1 VTCEPRAYSP
11 RTGVVSRC
19 GQSEVAKL
27 IAQFAQIPRRVAQRV
42 HWVERVSKAVPA
54 GRLGHE
60 LSNARCPLGADGT
73 SIETAFLPDHASEK
87 FDGERV
93 LRRCL
98 LQRPTNLVRGRCMRS
113 SSRLGLSGRWCCACL
128 RIRMP
133 APQRERT
140 SEQRSGEPGHALDN
154 DPHIGPIIRS
164 VSRVHLAAVSI
175 LRIHLGFRS
184 RDVRMD

>member
-73 SIETAFLPDHASEK
+73 SIETAFLQDHASEK

-128 RIRMP
+128 AFACPLPNASAQASRGP
-133 APQRERT
+133 ANRVMHSITTLISVRSYVRCHGCT
-140 SEQRSGEPGHALDN
+140 SQPYQ
-154 DPHIGPIIRS
+154 
-164 VSRVHLAAVSI
+164 
-175 LRIHLGFRS
+175 F
-184 RDVRMD
+184 